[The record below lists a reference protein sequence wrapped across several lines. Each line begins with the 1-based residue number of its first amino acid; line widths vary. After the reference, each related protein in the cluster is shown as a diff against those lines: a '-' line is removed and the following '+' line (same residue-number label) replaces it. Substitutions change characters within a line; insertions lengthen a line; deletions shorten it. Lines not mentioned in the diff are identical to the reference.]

1 VKASASRDVAFNPIR
16 VTMVLECQS
25 EVDKLLAL
33 CLHTKT
39 EKFLGGEFAGALRSA
54 LQDHGTADRQWTRI
68 IDCLKS

>member
-1 VKASASRDVAFNPIR
+1 
-16 VTMVLECQS
+16 MVLECQS